1 MLERTQ
7 QGTLDITPWMQWFL
21 ACLGRAFD
29 RTETTLAAV
38 MRKAR
43 FWERSSRRQLNERQR
58 DMLNRLLDGF
68 GERDRDSGRSR
79 VDSMAQRESL
89 LCDIAP
95 HEECR

>member
-21 ACLGRAFD
+21 ACLGRAFAGNL
-29 RTETTLAAV
+29 TSQKWATLAKCSHDTA
-38 MRKAR
+38 
-43 FWERSSRRQLNERQR
+43 LR
-58 DMLNRLLDGF
+58 DIQSLMELGLLKK
-68 GERDRDSGRSR
+68 DSCGGRSR

>member
-21 ACLGRAFD
+21 ACLGRA
-29 RTETTLAAV
+29 
-38 MRKAR
+38 
-43 FWERSSRRQLNERQR
+43 SRLPLHQRQR
-58 DMLNRLLDGF
+58 GMLNRLLDGF
-68 GERDRDSGRSR
+68 GERYRDSGRSR